1 MVICMGAKFANL
13 QVRSNDVEQVK
24 AVCPQ
29 AVVKKATDG
38 WITVVGKNIVWGTAQ
53 KEAKRISKAL
63 PYSILATEYFD
74 DDYAEFT
81 IYKDGK
87 KDGYHVPYLKDRK
100 YFHIKV
106 LKSGSLRFW
115 GDWFGRPMDNI
126 HTVVSTEYLAKENK
140 LILHFSEGET
150 CTIYEPAGIVNEVE
164 GFHIKDAAKVEWE
177 WYAYGKEPSGK
188 TLCRRIYTRKD
199 NNAVLIES
207 YGEPEQGVKVLHFH
221 DLYAL
226 EIY

>member
-1 MVICMGAKFANL
+1 MKNNESKTIMNTKYKEKWNYGLVAGIYVLLAGVWVVI
-13 QVRSNDVEQVK
+13 
-24 AVCPQ
+24 AVDRMLNSTTIIAAMAAIC
-29 AVVKKATDG
+29 AVGFLCRAVHEIA
-38 WITVVGKNIVWGTAQ
+38 A
-53 KEAKRISKAL
+53 
-63 PYSILATEYFD
+63 
-74 DDYAEFT
+74 
-81 IYKDGK
+81 
-87 KDGYHVPYLKDRK
+87 YLKDRK

-150 CTIYEPAGIVNEVE
+150 CTIYEPTGIVNEVE